1 MWSTC
6 RATLRATPVG
16 ILSVNSVAA
25 CGLSR
30 ATAAQ
35 LGRDAA
41 TLAAVGLAGL
51 GALTLHA
58 TTVFG
63 FGAEAQLR
71 GELTRDSLLLAGAA
85 VAAIAPL
92 RVGGAEWRDGTA
104 APLLATPLSRAG
116 WFLGRL
122 AGVLAVAA
130 LAVGVVAVAAAATE
144 GLARGTLAGAA
155 GLLAVAALAAGA
167 CWGAARPGARGARWC
182 GLGGAVLGGAAVL
195 ATGGGLLP
203 ALAGALAASAVLAV
217 AAAAASVWL
226 PPGGA
231 LGATAAVYLLGHTV
245 QPGWS
250 LAGRAAWR
258 LAVPDLAGCA
268 AVEPAALAAAAVW
281 AGGIAWLGV
290 ERTRRWE
297 G

>member
-1 MWSTC
+1 M
-6 RATLRATPVG
+6 G
-16 ILSVNSVAA
+16 ILSVNSAAA

-30 ATAAQ
+30 ATTAQ
-35 LGRDAA
+35 LGREPA

-71 GELTRDSLLLAGAA
+71 GELVRDSLLLAGAA

-92 RVGGAEWRDGTA
+92 RVGGVEWRDGTA
-104 APLLATPLSRAG
+104 SPLVASPLSRAG

-122 AGVLAVAA
+122 AGVLMVAA
-130 LAVGVVAVAAAATE
+130 GGVLAVGIAAAAME
-144 GLARGTLAGAA
+144 GLAQGGIAGTLGLLAA
-155 GLLAVAALAAGA
+155 AALAVAAL
-167 CWGAARPGARGARWC
+167 WGAARPGACGARWC
-182 GLGGAVLGGAAVL
+182 AGAGAVLGGVALLVAGGTLL
-195 ATGGGLLP
+195 A

-217 AAAAASVWL
+217 VALAASLVL

-231 LGATAAVYLLGHTV
+231 VGTTATIYLLGHTV
-245 QPGWS
+245 RPEWS
-250 LAGRAAWR
+250 LGGRAAWR

-268 AVEPAALAAAAVW
+268 GLEPAALAAAAVW
-281 AGGIAWLGV
+281 ACGIAWLGV
-290 ERTRRWE
+290 ECARRWE